1 MKSSFT
7 FNCHDFMYNP
17 ENRTLDIKHTNGDYY
32 PVINSSGV
40 VLELW
45 FVNDVNT
52 ISAINKI
59 AKLFEGLIK

>member
-1 MKSSFT
+1 
-7 FNCHDFMYNP
+7 MYNQ

>member
-7 FNCHDFMYNP
+7 FNCHDFMYNQ